1 MPTIPVSLRHLLFGT
16 ALLGVAALPAQG
28 ATAQKAVSGVY
39 PLAAHGTLDLSNVN
53 GQITIETWDRA
64 EVEVRAEKVV
74 KSPSDEE
81 ANRVLGQLKVLVD
94 AKPNRVRVEAR
105 FPKNQSGLFGWLSG
119 RGVQSMKVDFRLRIP
134 READLRIENVN
145 GGITLNGGNGDLRL
159 ETVNGAVTANGAAGK
174 VTLES
179 VNGGVAALGT
189 RGTLEASTVNGH
201 VEAELSD
208 LGPGKTSLE
217 STNGGITLRLPA
229 SAGANLSAS
238 TVNGRIRCDL
248 DVEGTNKRNRVEGTL
263 NGGGAE
269 IEVGTVNGSIDIEEL
284 ATR

>member
-1 MPTIPVSLRHLLFGT
+1 MSTTSWPK
-16 ALLGVAALPAQG
+16 AASASMWP
-28 ATAQKAVSGVY
+28 
-39 PLAAHGTLDLSNVN
+39 LSNVN

-64 EVEVRAEKVV
+64 EVEIRAEKVV

-81 ANRVLGQLKVLVD
+81 ANRVLGRLKVLVD
-94 AKPNRVRVEAR
+94 SKPNRVRVETR
-105 FPKNQSGLFGWLSG
+105 FPNRSGLLGWLSG
-119 RGVQSMKVDFRLRIP
+119 REIQSVKVNYRLRIP

-145 GGITLNGGNGDLRL
+145 GGITLNGGNGNLHL
-159 ETVNGAVTANGAAGK
+159 ETVNGAVTANRAAGA

-179 VNGGVAALGT
+179 VNGGITAHGT

-238 TVNGRIRCDL
+238 TVNGRVRCDL
-248 DVEGTNKRNRVEGTL
+248 DVAGTTKRTRVEGTL
-263 NGGGAE
+263 NGGGAQ
-269 IEVGTVNGSIDIEEL
+269 IEAGTVNGSIDIEEL